1 MCRSRLLALAL
12 AGTFL
17 GVPAASEASPPGR
30 TRSVLFQYQSAS
42 ARRVELLGDF
52 NHWRPEPMRRGAHGL
67 WVRVKNLPD
76 RATYRYAFS
85 VDGWVVPDPRNRRRE
100 RLGLL
105 EYSILSLGVATG
117 NARTGH
123 EVGPRSQEAVAALR
137 TTQTPLVSLRTS
149 YSA

>member
-67 WVRVKNLPD
+67 WGRFKNLPD

-85 VDGWVVPDPRNRRRE
+85 VDGCVVPDLRNPLRE
-100 RLGLL
+100 RRGRP
-105 EYSILSLGVATG
+105 ECSILSPAVAT
-117 NARTGH
+117 
-123 EVGPRSQEAVAALR
+123 VD
-137 TTQTPLVSLRTS
+137 
-149 YSA
+149 